1 MVRAGWVLAGG
12 ASRRMRRDKALLCWQ
27 GVPLAAL
34 AASKVRR
41 AAGHATLV
49 GPPERLGGLGYPVV
63 GDIYP
68 GEGPLGGI
76 ITALRSSSAT
86 LNLVLACDMPSVPVE
101 FLESLLSF
109 AETSDA
115 LCAAASSSP
124 GVLEPLCAVW
134 RQDALPVLEKLF
146 DRGIRK
152 MSEVLDAV
160 GAAACLAAEPQWFR
174 NINTPED
181 WELHS
186 AGELPPREK

>member
-12 ASRRMRRDKALLCWQ
+12 ASRRMGRDKALLCWR

-34 AASKVRR
+34 AAAKVES
-41 AAGHATLV
+41 AAGSATLI

-63 GDIYP
+63 ADLYP

-76 ITALRSSSAT
+76 ITALHSSDAR
-86 LNLVLACDMPSVPVE
+86 LNLVLACDIPCVPVE

-109 AETSDA
+109 AETA
-115 LCAAASSSP
+115 EAACAAACSRP

-134 RQDALPVLEKLF
+134 RRDALPVLESLF
-146 DRGIRK
+146 EGGVRK
-152 MSEVLDAV
+152 MSEVLSALR
-160 GAAACLAAEPQWFR
+160 AARLPAAEPQWFW
-174 NINTPED
+174 NINTPEE
-181 WELHS
+181 WELHR